1 MISLFS
7 AQPTNKQN
15 HSVHRGSKRG
25 KCSCTSL
32 RSNRRVSRIRHSSL
46 YPSSSAHMYKHTHT
60 HIHTHTHV
68 SMYTHILLGLAS
80 PIQYIHTHTH
90 THTHVHTIV
99 IMTHNDAHIR
109 VHTRTH
115 KKARRHTGVPASK
128 DMRTHMR
135 ARARKHTLYTN
146 KQGGRQ
152 PFPSRA
158 LSG

>member
-1 MISLFS
+1 VCVCVCVVR
-7 AQPTNKQN
+7 APTNTMRAYELFRYKRT
-15 HSVHRGSKRG
+15 HLCVRRCPCVCVH
-25 KCSCTSL
+25 TPD
-32 RSNRRVSRIRHSSL
+32 
-46 YPSSSAHMYKHTHT
+46 YTHVRPDAT
-60 HIHTHTHV
+60 HIHTHATC
-68 SMYTHILLGLAS
+68 TAR
-80 PIQYIHTHTH
+80 TH